1 MKRCFLNGFV
11 LFSIIFLFGGCRA
24 TQYDLTKSQLKTNFQ
39 GSGKV
44 AIAVQDLRT
53 FVVDGTKPPA
63 HIGSH
68 RHGSG
73 MPRDANTKSGKTLAE
88 DIATIVASS
97 FTANGFQVAQF
108 PISTN
113 DNQESLAWQQ
123 AASAYDKIIVF
134 TLKKFRSDS
143 WVEVE
148 LQWEI
153 KMSVYDGKGTLLAE
167 KESAG
172 FEEGIKRNYTG
183 FLSGGQAQK
192 AIADKLGAILVG
204 LINDPDCQKTI
215 VN

>member
-1 MKRCFLNGFV
+1 MKRFFKNGFV
-11 LFSIIFLFGGCRA
+11 LFSMILFLGGCRA
-24 TQYDLTKSQLKTNFQ
+24 TQYDLTKSQLKASFQ

-44 AIAVQDLRT
+44 AIGAQDLRS

-88 DIATIVASS
+88 DITAILASS
-97 FTANGFQVAQF
+97 FVANGFQVTQF
-108 PISTN
+108 AISTN
-113 DNQESLAWQQ
+113 DNQEALLRQQ
-123 AASAYDKIIVF
+123 AASAYDKIIVL

-167 KESAG
+167 KESVG

-192 AIADKLGAILVG
+192 AITDKLGAILVG
-204 LINDPDCQKTI
+204 LINAPECQKAI

>member
-11 LFSIIFLFGGCRA
+11 LFSMIFFLGGCRA

-44 AIAVQDLRT
+44 AIAVQDLRPM
-53 FVVDGTKPPA
+53 VLDGTKLPTF
-63 HIGSH
+63 IGLH
-68 RHGSG
+68 RDGPG

-88 DIATIVASS
+88 DITAILTSS
-97 FTANGFQVAQF
+97 FTANGFQVTPFAV
-108 PISTN
+108 STN
-113 DNQESLAWQQ
+113 DNQESLVRQQ
-123 AASAYDKIIVF
+123 AAAAYDKIIVF

-143 WVEVE
+143 WAEVE

-167 KESAG
+167 KESIG
-172 FEEGIKRNYTG
+172 FEEGLKRNYMGTI
-183 FLSGGQAQK
+183 SRGQAQK
-192 AIADKLGAILVG
+192 AITDKLGAILVE
-204 LINDPDCQKTI
+204 LIAAPECQKAI